1 MKLPALLGYYDR
13 LNDRPIDGQT
23 VPWGTNTS
31 NKKMMHCFTD
41 AEIYSQAIR
50 MGIWRPEV
58 PCKVA
63 IVLRSEFLGSVVP
76 YGEGQVFLQRHGQS
90 QLFQWNEGQAV
101 CICLSNANY
110 SIYSGS
116 HVFD

>member
-50 MGIWRPEV
+50 LGIWRPEV

-63 IVLRSEFLGSVVP
+63 IVLRSDFLGSVVP
-76 YGEGQVFLQRHGQS
+76 YGEGQVFLQSGMVKVNCSHGMK
-90 QLFQWNEGQAV
+90 V
-101 CICLSNANY
+101 RLSVY
-110 SIYSGS
+110 
-116 HVFD
+116 V